1 MIGVLAQE
9 YAYAES
15 LHSHDAIDSFQ
26 SIFNIYFEHFKSKH
40 SGQNV
45 QCNEMEAIKQ
55 KGFSN
60 LRLKIEN
67 TADMTFKLKDYSHI
81 NITAEPDSTLCIEA
95 TGDEHNL

>member
-26 SIFNIYFEHFKSKH
+26 SIFNIYFEHCQSKH

-45 QCNEMEAIKQ
+45 QCNEMEARKQ
-55 KGFSN
+55 PAYK
-60 LRLKIEN
+60 K
-67 TADMTFKLKDYSHI
+67 
-81 NITAEPDSTLCIEA
+81 
-95 TGDEHNL
+95 